1 MHRSIQVVEKRER
14 IQREAKEQAA
24 FFEWRDNVRNMYP
37 GIHLMFAIPNGA
49 FLQGDRVRRAKQWSK
64 LKRQGSREGVSDVF
78 LPVPRGGYHG
88 LWIEI
93 KAPRPHASEVSD
105 DQEQWQKEM
114 RGQGYLAVVAYGS
127 KEACD
132 AVTSYYRLEC

>member
-1 MHRSIQVVEKRER
+1 MHRSIQVKVKRER
-14 IQREAKEQAA
+14 VQREAKEQEAL
-24 FFEWRDNVRNMYP
+24 FQWRDNVRNIYP

-49 FLQGDRVRRAKQWSK
+49 FLQGDRVRRAKQWGK
-64 LKRQGSREGVSDVF
+64 LKRQGAREGVSDVF

-88 LWIEI
+88 LWIEL
-93 KAPRPHASEVSD
+93 KATRPHASDVSE
-105 DQEQWQKEM
+105 DQAEWQKEM

-127 KEACD
+127 KEAAD